1 MRIFL
6 GVCARG
12 GGLLDSSP
20 LLSCFISQFLLHVFF
35 LKFGGGMG
43 HFFSHLLKLEQPGV
57 CSQQNLNHDRDLC
70 SQ

>member
-1 MRIFL
+1 MR
-6 GVCARG
+6 AG
-12 GGLLDSSP
+12 GGSAGLQLAVILLYFSVP
-20 LLSCFISQFLLHVFF
+20 AACFF
-35 LKFGGGMG
+35 LKFGGGGMG